1 VYGDPMRLEQVLQ
14 NLAANALRHTPSGGR
29 IDLEARPG
37 QQGAL
42 VITVTDT
49 GEGIPAEHLGSIFD
63 RFYKVDSA
71 RGAGGGGSGLGLSIV
86 KTTVERHGG
95 RITVE
100 SRPGHGSTFKIELP
114 TSADADGAAARPAEE
129 AAASPQSFD
138 LLNVPDRTRGEA

>member
-1 VYGDPMRLEQVLQ
+1 
-14 NLAANALRHTPSGGR
+14 
-29 IDLEARPG
+29 
-37 QQGAL
+37 

-71 RGAGGGGSGLGLSIV
+71 RGAGAGGSGLGLSIV

-114 TSADADGAAARPAEE
+114 TSGDSESAPARPGEGA
-129 AAASPQSFD
+129 PVTLQPFD
-138 LLNVPDRTRGEA
+138 LLNVPDRKRGEA